1 VAVVSSPAS
10 SPHSGSDAGSDGGTS
25 SNLPVID
32 VRRPSTGILLVL
44 RRMRTP
50 IIVLILIFAVSTVGL
65 TLMPGED
72 AEGNPHRLSIFEA
85 FYFITYTASTIGF
98 GELPYPFTA
107 SQRLWV
113 TVSIFMAVTGWAY
126 AIGSLLSL
134 MQDRAFRA
142 ALARRHFVNK
152 VRHLGEPFLV
162 LVGYGNAARS
172 LARSLDEMGR
182 RFVVVDQDEERIAG
196 VELDA
201 YRADSPALLGNA
213 RDTEVMALAG
223 AAHPRCEGVVALTGN
238 DDTNLDVA
246 MTVGLLRPGLPVIA
260 RTSSRDIA
268 ERMEL
273 FGAWQVVNPLDRF
286 GDHVRI
292 LLRSPAAY
300 QLMVWLT
307 SSPGSPLPPRRK
319 PLPSGR
325 WVVSGDGRFGREL
338 TEDLR
343 AEDVEVT
350 LVRGGHPDSTSDSV
364 QAGELDA
371 EHLQDAVAFVAATES
386 DMTNLWLLRTA
397 QQMNPDLFLVSLQN
411 RASNARLYESAGVD
425 FGMLPAELI
434 VHEVLARLA
443 NPELMEFL
451 PKVPHM
457 GEEWSDAMIDRL
469 VDVCGEG
476 APDLWRIELGGGDA
490 PGLQRWLADGRLTLG
505 DLLRDPHDREQALH
519 IVPLVHVRDGDGT
532 ISPEPD
538 LALETGD
545 VLLLAAGAAARR
557 ILSDT
562 LWHPSTAAYVID
574 DRVVPSSWVWRKLTR
589 TSG

>member
-1 VAVVSSPAS
+1 MSTPAS
-10 SPHSGSDAGSDGGTS
+10 GQANDSQ
-25 SNLPVID
+25 VIE

-44 RRMRTP
+44 RRMRAP
-50 IIVLILIFAVSTVGL
+50 IIALITIFSVSTIGL

-72 AEGNPHRLSIFEA
+72 ANGDPHRLSLFEA

-98 GELPYPFTA
+98 GELPFPFTA
-107 SQRLWV
+107 EQRLWV

-142 ALARRHFVNK
+142 ALARRHYVNK

-182 RFVVVDQDEERIAG
+182 RFVVVDADEERIAG

-223 AAHPRCEGVVALTGN
+223 ATHPRCEGVVALTGN

-260 RTSSRDIA
+260 RTSSRQVA

-273 FGAWQVVNPLDRF
+273 FGAWEVVNPLDRF
-286 GDHVRI
+286 GDHLRI
-292 LLRSPAAY
+292 LLRSPTSY

-307 SSPGSPLPPRRK
+307 SAPGTPLPPRRER
-319 PLPSGR
+319 LPEGL
-325 WVVSGDGRFGREL
+325 WVVSGDGRFGHEL
-338 TEDLR
+338 TDDLR
-343 AEDVEVT
+343 AEGIEVT
-350 LVRGGHPDSTSDSV
+350 LVGGGHPDSTSDSV

-371 EHLQDAVAFVAATES
+371 EHLDGAVAFVAATES

-397 QQMNPDLFLVSLQN
+397 KQMKPDIFLVALQN
-411 RASNARLYESAGVD
+411 RASNARLYEAAGID

-443 NPELMEFL
+443 NPELMQFL
-451 PKVPHM
+451 PRVPRM
-457 GEEWSDAMIDRL
+457 GGEWAATMIDRI
-469 VDVCGEG
+469 VAASGEG
-476 APDLWRIELGGGDA
+476 APDLWRVELSEEVATGLGQWLDGDGVA
-490 PGLQRWLADGRLTLG
+490 LG
-505 DLLRDPHDREQALH
+505 DLLRNPHDRERELQV
-519 IVPLVHVRDGDGT
+519 VPLVHVRGEEVT
-532 ISPEPD
+532 VAPEPELMLQRD
-538 LALETGD
+538 D
-545 VLLLAAGAAARR
+545 VLLLAAGDHERR
-557 ILSDT
+557 TLSTT
-562 LWHPSTAAYVID
+562 LAHPTTAVYVVEGK
-574 DRVVPSSWVWRKLTR
+574 VVPSSWVWRKLTR
-589 TSG
+589 TSA

>member
-1 VAVVSSPAS
+1 MSSPLNDS
-10 SPHSGSDAGSDGGTS
+10 Q
-25 SNLPVID
+25 VVE

-44 RRMRTP
+44 RRMRAP
-50 IIVLILIFAVSTVGL
+50 IILLIVIFSVSTVGL

-72 AEGNPHRLSIFEA
+72 ANGDPHRLSIFEA

-107 SQRLWV
+107 AQRLWV
-113 TVSIFMAVTGWAY
+113 TLSIFMAVTGWAY

-142 ALARRHFVNK
+142 ALARRHYVNK

-182 RFVVVDQDEERIAG
+182 RFVVVDEDEERIAG

-260 RTSSRDIA
+260 RTSSREIA

-273 FGAWQVVNPLDRF
+273 FGAWEVVNPLDRF
-286 GDHVRI
+286 GDHLRI

-307 SSPGSPLPPRRK
+307 SAPGTPLPPRRE
-319 PLPSGR
+319 PLPVGP
-325 WVVSGDGRFGREL
+325 WVVSGDGRFGHEL
-338 TEDLR
+338 TDDLR
-343 AEDVEVT
+343 AEGIEVE
-350 LVRGGHPDSTSDSV
+350 LIGGGHPDSTSDSV
-364 QAGELDA
+364 QAGDLHA
-371 EHLQDAVAFVAATES
+371 EHLEGAVAFVAATES

-397 QQMNPDLFLVSLQN
+397 KQINPDIFLVALQN
-411 RASNARLYESAGVD
+411 RASNARLYEAAGVD

-443 NPELMEFL
+443 NPELMQFL
-451 PKVPHM
+451 PRVPHM
-457 GEEWSDAMIDRL
+457 GGEWSAATVDRL
-469 VDVCGEG
+469 VSACGEG
-476 APDLWRIELGGGDA
+476 APDLWRLELTDREA
-490 PGLQRWLADGRLTLG
+490 PGMRQWLADGGVPLG
-505 DLLRDPHDREQALH
+505 DLLRDPHDRERTLDV
-519 IVPLVHVRDGDGT
+519 VPLLHVRGDEST
-532 ISPEPD
+532 VSPEPD
-538 LALETGD
+538 LVLHRDD
-545 VLLLAAGAAARR
+545 VLLLAADTTSRR
-557 ILSDT
+557 TLSTT
-562 LWHPSTAAYVID
+562 LAHPSTAAYVVD
-574 DRVVPSSWVWRKLTR
+574 AKAVPSSWLWRKLTR
-589 TSG
+589 TSA

>member
-1 VAVVSSPAS
+1 MSSPVSSQ
-10 SPHSGSDAGSDGGTS
+10 T
-25 SNLPVID
+25 SNLPV
-32 VRRPSTGILLVL
+32 VETRRPSTGILLVL

-50 IIVLILIFAVSTVGL
+50 IIVLIGIFALSTVGL
-65 TLMPGED
+65 TLVPGED
-72 AEGNPHRLSIFEA
+72 PQGNPHRLSIFEA
-85 FYFITYTASTIGF
+85 FYFMAYTASTIGF
-98 GELPYPFTA
+98 GELPYPFTPA
-107 SQRLWV
+107 QRLWV

-162 LVGYGNAARS
+162 LVGYGNATRS

-182 RFVVVDQDEERIAG
+182 RFVVVDDDEERIAG

-223 AAHPRCEGVVALTGN
+223 AAHPRCEGVVALTGD

-268 ERMEL
+268 DRMEL
-273 FGAWQVVNPLDRF
+273 FGASEVVNPLDRF
-286 GDHVRI
+286 GDHLRI
-292 LLRSPAAY
+292 LLRSPASY

-307 SSPGSPLPPRRK
+307 SSPGSPLPPRRD
-319 PLPSGR
+319 PLPTGR

-343 AEDVEVT
+343 AEGIEVD
-350 LVRGGHPDSTSDSV
+350 LVGGGHPDSTRDSV
-364 QAGELDA
+364 QAGDLDA
-371 EHLQDAVAFVAATES
+371 EHLQGAVAFVAATES

-397 QQMNPDLFLVSLQN
+397 QQMNPDLFLVALQN

-443 NPELMEFL
+443 NPELMQFL
-451 PKVPHM
+451 PRVPHM
-457 GEEWSDAMIDRL
+457 GEEWSDAMVERL
-469 VDVCGEG
+469 VSAGGDG
-476 APDLWRIELGGGDA
+476 APDLWRIVLDQREA
-490 PGLQRWLADGRLTLG
+490 PGVQHWLSDGHLTLS
-505 DLLRDPHDREQALH
+505 DLLRDPHDRDHALH
-519 IVPLVHVRDGDGT
+519 VVPLVHVRDEEGT
-532 ISPEPD
+532 IAPEPELV
-538 LALETGD
+538 LATGD
-545 VLLLAAGAAARR
+545 VLLLAAPASARR
-557 ILSDT
+557 TLADT
-562 LWHPSTAAYVID
+562 LAHPSTAAYVVE

-589 TSG
+589 TSL

>member
-1 VAVVSSPAS
+1 MSSPVSSQ
-10 SPHSGSDAGSDGGTS
+10 T
-25 SNLPVID
+25 SNLPV
-32 VRRPSTGILLVL
+32 VETRRPSTGILLVL

-50 IIVLILIFAVSTVGL
+50 IIVLIGIFALSTVGL
-65 TLMPGED
+65 TLVPGED
-72 AEGNPHRLSIFEA
+72 PQGNPHRLSIFEA
-85 FYFITYTASTIGF
+85 FYFMAYTASTIGF
-98 GELPYPFTA
+98 GELPYPFTPA
-107 SQRLWV
+107 QRLWV

-162 LVGYGNAARS
+162 LVGYGNATRS

-182 RFVVVDQDEERIAG
+182 RFVVVDDDEERIAG

-223 AAHPRCEGVVALTGN
+223 AAHPRCEGVVALTGD

-268 ERMEL
+268 DRMEL
-273 FGAWQVVNPLDRF
+273 FGASEVVNPLDRF
-286 GDHVRI
+286 GDHLRI
-292 LLRSPAAY
+292 LLRSPASY

-307 SSPGSPLPPRRK
+307 SSPGSPLPPRRD
-319 PLPSGR
+319 PLPTGR

-343 AEDVEVT
+343 AEGIEVD
-350 LVRGGHPDSTSDSV
+350 LVGGGHPDSTSDSV
-364 QAGELDA
+364 QAGDLDA
-371 EHLQDAVAFVAATES
+371 EHLQGAVAFVAATES

-397 QQMNPDLFLVSLQN
+397 QQMNPDLFLVALQN

-443 NPELMEFL
+443 NPELMQFL
-451 PKVPHM
+451 PRVPHM
-457 GEEWSDAMIDRL
+457 GEEWSDAMVERL
-469 VDVCGEG
+469 VSAGGDG
-476 APDLWRIELGGGDA
+476 APDLWRIVLDQREA
-490 PGLQRWLADGRLTLG
+490 PGVQHWLSDGHLTLS
-505 DLLRDPHDREQALH
+505 DLLRDPHDRDHALH
-519 IVPLVHVRDGDGT
+519 IVPLVHVRDEEGT
-532 ISPEPD
+532 IAPEPE
-538 LALETGD
+538 LLLEPGD
-545 VLLLAAGAAARR
+545 VLLLAAPASARR
-557 ILSDT
+557 TLADT
-562 LWHPSTAAYVID
+562 LAHPSTAAYVVE

-589 TSG
+589 TSL